1 MPITTNVLEIILTT
15 TEDIGTT
22 RTIDIAD
29 FNTETAD
36 AVIKTQV
43 NAIVASTAFITGG
56 GMVLDGI
63 KSVKR
68 ITRNVTAVDM
78 SA

>member
-15 TEDIGTT
+15 SEESGTT

-29 FNTETAD
+29 FNVDTTD
-36 AVIKTQV
+36 VVIKTQV
-43 NAIVASTAFITGG
+43 NALVSSTAFITSG

-68 ITRNVTAVDM
+68 ITRNVTDVDM
-78 SA
+78 TI

>member
-1 MPITTNVLEIILTT
+1 MAVTTNVLEIILTSS
-15 TEDIGTT
+15 EDIGTT

-29 FNTETAD
+29 FNVDTTD

-56 GMVLDGI
+56 GMALDGI

-68 ITRNVTAVDM
+68 ITRDVTDVDM
-78 SA
+78 SV

>member
-1 MPITTNVLEIILTT
+1 MAITTNVLEIILTT
-15 TEDIGTT
+15 TEEVGTT

-29 FNTETAD
+29 FNVDTTD

-43 NAIVASTAFITGG
+43 NALVGSTAFITSG

-68 ITRNVTAVDM
+68 ITRDVTDVDM

>member
-1 MPITTNVLEIILTT
+1 MLITTNVLEIILTT
-15 TEDIGTT
+15 TEEIGTT

-29 FNTETAD
+29 FNTDTTD
-36 AVIKTQV
+36 AVIKQQV
-43 NAIVASTAFITGG
+43 NALVGTTAFITSG

-68 ITRNVTAVDM
+68 ITRNVTDVNM

>member
-1 MPITTNVLEIILTT
+1 MPITTNVLEIILTSS
-15 TEDIGTT
+15 EDVGTT

-29 FNTETAD
+29 FNTETTD

-56 GMVLDGI
+56 GMALDGI

-68 ITRNVTAVDM
+68 ITRNVTSVDM